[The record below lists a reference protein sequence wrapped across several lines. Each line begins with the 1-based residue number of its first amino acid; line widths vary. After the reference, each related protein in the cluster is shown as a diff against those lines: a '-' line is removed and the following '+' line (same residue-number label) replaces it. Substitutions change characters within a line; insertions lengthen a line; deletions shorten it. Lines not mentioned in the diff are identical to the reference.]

1 MSWNLKSGSGR
12 PTTLGFFTPP
22 LVFGARSVNIV
33 SFFKRETGSMAQ
45 QYQPGQ
51 RWISDSEAELG
62 LGTVL
67 AQDGRL
73 LTVLYPA
80 TGETRQYALRNAPLT
95 RVRFSPGDV
104 ITHFENWKMT
114 VREVDDVDGLL
125 VYHGLNAQNEV
136 VTLPETQL
144 SNFIQFRLATD
155 RLFAG
160 QIDQL
165 SWFSLRYN
173 TLEHTS
179 RQLQSSLWGLGGVRA
194 QPIAHQLHIAREV
207 ADRIAPRVLL
217 ADEVGL
223 GKTIE
228 AGLVIHRQLLS
239 GRANRVLILVPENLQ
254 HQWLVEMRRRFN
266 LQVALFDAERF
277 MESDAGNPFED
288 TQLALVALEWLV
300 EDEKAQDALFAA
312 GWDLMVVDEAHHLVW
327 HEDKASR
334 EYSLVEQLAEVIA
347 GVLLLTAT
355 PEQLGQDS
363 HFARLRLLDPNRF
376 HDLKA
381 FRAESE
387 NYRPVAQAVQE
398 LLDKGKLSPQAQT
411 TIHGFLGAEGD
422 ALLAAVN
429 AGDDEAKSRLIR
441 ELLDRHGTGRVLFR
455 NTRAA
460 VQGFPERK
468 LHEYPLP
475 CPVEYLELP
484 VGEHADL
491 YPEVSFQ
498 AHSEV
503 SEEERWW
510 RFDPRVDWLIDT
522 LKMLKRVKVLV
533 ICAHAETAMDLEDAL
548 RVRSGIPATVF
559 HEGMNILERDRAA
572 AYFADEEFG
581 AQVLIC
587 SEIGSEGRN
596 FQFSHHLVL
605 FDLPSHPDLLEQRIG
620 RLDRIG
626 QKHTI
631 ELHVPFLETSPQ
643 ARLFQWY
650 HEALNAFLNTCPTG
664 NALQHQFGSRLLPLL
679 ESGDDD
685 EWQKLIN
692 EARAERERLESE
704 LHTGRDRLLELN
716 SGGAG
721 EGEALVEAILDQ
733 DDQFS
738 LPIYMETLFDAF
750 GIDSEDHS
758 ENALIL
764 KPSEKML
771 DASFPL
777 GDDEGVTITYDR
789 NQALSREDMQ
799 FITWEHPM
807 VQGGMD
813 LVLSGSMGNTAVA
826 LIKNKALKP
835 GTVLLELIYVSEV
848 VAPRSLQLGRY
859 LPPAALR
866 CLLDPNGNDLSSRVS
881 FNTLNDQLESV
892 PRASANKFIQAQRDL
907 LTPRINAGEEKIT
920 PKHAERVAEA
930 QRRLAADTEEELA
943 RLTALQAVNPT
954 VRDSELVALR
964 AQREQ
969 GLAMLEK
976 AALRLEAIRV
986 LVAG

>member
-1 MSWNLKSGSGR
+1 
-12 PTTLGFFTPP
+12 
-22 LVFGARSVNIV
+22 
-33 SFFKRETGSMAQ
+33 MAQ
-45 QYQPGQ
+45 YEPGQ

-67 AQDGRL
+67 MQDGRM

-80 TGETRQYALRNAPLT
+80 TGETRQYATRNAPLT
-95 RVRFSPGDV
+95 RVRFSPGDE
-104 ITHFENWKMT
+104 ITHFEGWKLT
-114 VREVDDVDGLL
+114 VQQVDDVDGLL
-125 VYHGLNAQNEV
+125 VYHGLDGQNQS

-144 SNFIQFRLATD
+144 SNFIQFRLASD

-160 QIDQL
+160 QIDPL
-165 SWFSLRYN
+165 PWFALRYR
-173 TLEHTS
+173 TLEFTS

-266 LQVALFDAERF
+266 LDVALFDAERF
-277 MESDAGNPFED
+277 IESDASNPFED
-288 TQLALVALEWLV
+288 CQLALVALEWLC

-327 HEDKASR
+327 HPEHASR
-334 EYSLVEQLAEVIA
+334 EYALVEQLAEVIP

-363 HFARLRLLDPNRF
+363 HFARLRLLDPHRF
-376 HDLKA
+376 HDLEA
-381 FRAESE
+381 FRAESA
-387 NYRPVAQAVQE
+387 NYRPVAEAVQE
-398 LLDKGKLSPQAQT
+398 LLDQGRLSSAAHT
-411 TIHGFLGAEGD
+411 TIHDFLGAEGEG
-422 ALLAAVN
+422 LLAAVN
-429 AGDDEAKSRLIR
+429 DGDSEAAARLVR
-441 ELLDRHGTGRVLFR
+441 ELLDRHGTGRLLFR

-460 VQGFPERK
+460 VQGFPERD
-468 LHEYPLP
+468 LHPYPLP
-475 CPVEYLELP
+475 SPDLYMELP
-484 VGEHADL
+484 IGEHPDL
-491 YPEVSFQ
+491 YPEVSYQ
-498 AHSEV
+498 AQSEIDD
-503 SEEERWW
+503 EQRWW
-510 RFDPRVDWLIDT
+510 RFDPRVEWLIDA
-522 LKMLKRVKVLV
+522 LKMLKKFKVLV

-596 FQFSHHLVL
+596 FQFAHHLVL
-605 FDLPSHPDLLEQRIG
+605 FDLPAHPDLLEQRIG

-626 QKHTI
+626 QQHRI
-631 ELHVPFLETSPQ
+631 QLHVPYLENSPQ
-643 ARLFQWY
+643 ERLFQWY
-650 HEALNAFLNTCPTG
+650 HQALNAFLATCPTG
-664 NALQHQFGSRLLPLL
+664 NALQHQFGGRLLPLL
-679 ESGDDD
+679 ESGDDG
-685 EWQKLIN
+685 EWQTLVD
-692 EARAERERLESE
+692 EAKAERLRLESE
-704 LHTGRDRLLELN
+704 LHAGRDRLLELN

-721 EGEALVEAILDQ
+721 EGEALVEAILEQ
-733 DDQFS
+733 DDQFA
-738 LPIYMETLFDAF
+738 LPIYMEQLFDAF

-758 ENALIL
+758 DNALIL
-764 KPSEKML
+764 RPSEKML

-789 NQALSREDMQ
+789 NLALAREDMQ
-799 FITWEHPM
+799 FLTWEHPM

-813 LVLSGSMGNTAVA
+813 LVRSGSMGNTGVA

-835 GTVLLELIYVSEV
+835 GTVLLELLYVSEV
-848 VAPRSLQLGRY
+848 VAPRALQLGRY
-859 LPPAALR
+859 LPPIALR
-866 CLLDPNGNDLSSRVS
+866 CLLDANGNDLAHKVA
-881 FNTLNDQLESV
+881 FETLNDQLESV
-892 PRASANKFIQAQRDL
+892 PRASANKFVQAQRDSL
-907 LTPRINAGEEKIT
+907 NPLINAGEGKIAPHHIT
-920 PKHAERVAEA
+920 RVAEA
-930 QRRLAADTEEELA
+930 KRRLAADTEEELA
-943 RLTALQAVNPT
+943 RLTALQAVNPS
-954 VRDSELVALR
+954 VRDSELDALR
-964 AQREQ
+964 QQREQ
-969 GLAMLEK
+969 GLALLDK

>member
-1 MSWNLKSGSGR
+1 
-12 PTTLGFFTPP
+12 
-22 LVFGARSVNIV
+22 
-33 SFFKRETGSMAQ
+33 MAQ

-80 TGETRQYALRNAPLT
+80 TGDTRQYALRNAPLT
-95 RVRFSPGDV
+95 RVRFSPGDL
-104 ITHFENWKMT
+104 ITHFENWKLT
-114 VREVDDVDGLL
+114 VVEVEDVDGLL
-125 VYHGLNAQNEV
+125 VYHGLNAQNESCV
-136 VTLPETQL
+136 LPETQL
-144 SNFIQFRLATD
+144 SNFIQFRLASD

-160 QIDQL
+160 QIDPL
-165 SWFSLRYN
+165 PWFSLRYN

-179 RQLQSSLWGLGGVRA
+179 RQLQSALWGLGGVRA

-266 LQVALFDAERF
+266 LQVSLFDAERF
-277 MESDAGNPFED
+277 TQSDASNPFED
-288 TQLALVALEWLV
+288 AQLALVSLEWLT

-312 GWDLMVVDEAHHLVW
+312 GWDLLVVDEAHHLVW
-327 HEDKASR
+327 HEQKASPQ
-334 EYSLVEQLAEVIA
+334 YSLVEQLAEVIP

-376 HDLKA
+376 HDLAA

-387 NYRPVAQAVQE
+387 HYRPVAEAVQE
-398 LLDKGKLSPQAQT
+398 LLEQGRLSPAAHS
-411 TIHGFLGAEGD
+411 TIQGFLGAEGD

-429 AGDDEAKSRLIR
+429 DGDAEASARLIR

-468 LHEYPLP
+468 LHPCPLP
-475 CPVEYLELP
+475 SPDEYLELP
-484 VGEHADL
+484 IADQAEL
-491 YPEVSFQ
+491 YPEIAFQ
-498 AHSEV
+498 AQVETT
-503 SEEERWW
+503 EDARWW
-510 RFDPRVDWLIDT
+510 RFDPRVEWLIDT
-522 LKMLKRVKVLV
+522 LKTLKRVKVLV

-548 RVRSGIPATVF
+548 RVRSGIPTSTF
-559 HEGMNILERDRAA
+559 HEGMSILERDRAA

-596 FQFSHHLVL
+596 FQFAHHLVM
-605 FDLPSHPDLLEQRIG
+605 FDLPAHPDLLEQRIG

-626 QKHTI
+626 QKHII
-631 ELHVPFLETSPQ
+631 ELHVPYLQNSPQ
-643 ARLFQWY
+643 ERLFQWY
-650 HEALNAFLNTCPTG
+650 HQALNAFLNTCPTG
-664 NALQHQFGSRLLPLL
+664 NALQHRFGPRLLPLL
-679 ESGDDD
+679 DDGDDD
-685 EWQKLIN
+685 AWQALVE
-692 EARAERERLESE
+692 EARVERERLEAE
-704 LHTGRDRLLELN
+704 LHSGRDRLLELN

-721 EGEALVEAILDQ
+721 EGAALVAAIEEQ
-733 DDQFS
+733 DDQFA

-789 NQALSREDMQ
+789 HQALSREDMQ

-813 LVLSGSMGNTAVA
+813 LVLAGSMGNTAVA

-835 GTVLLELIYVSEV
+835 GTVLLELLYVSEV

-866 CLLDPNGNDLSSRVS
+866 CLLDANGNDLAGRVS
-881 FNTLNDQLESV
+881 FETLNDQLESV
-892 PRASANKFIQAQRDL
+892 PKASANKFIQAQRDQL
-907 LTPRINAGEEKIT
+907 SPRINAGEAKVT
-920 PKHAERVAEA
+920 PRHAERVAEA
-930 QRRLAADTEEELA
+930 KRRLAAETEEELA

-954 VRDSELVALR
+954 VRDSELEALR
-964 AQREQ
+964 QQREQ
-969 GLAMLEK
+969 GLAMLDK

>member
-1 MSWNLKSGSGR
+1 M
-12 PTTLGFFTPP
+12 
-22 LVFGARSVNIV
+22 VFGARSVNIV

-327 HEDKASR
+327 HEEKASR

-398 LLDKGKLSPQAQT
+398 LLDKGKLSTAAQK

-422 ALLAAVN
+422 TLLAAVN
-429 AGDDEAKSRLIR
+429 AGDDEAKARLIR

-468 LHEYPLP
+468 LHQYPLP

-498 AHSEV
+498 SQSDA

-510 RFDPRVDWLIDT
+510 RFDPRVEWLIDT

-626 QKHTI
+626 QKHVI

-664 NALQHQFGSRLLPLL
+664 NALQHQFGPRLLPLL

-685 EWQKLIN
+685 EWQSLID
-692 EARAERERLESE
+692 EARSERERLESE

-721 EGEALVEAILDQ
+721 EGEALVEDILEQ

-866 CLLDPNGNDLSSRVS
+866 CLLDANGNDLSSRVS

-892 PRASANKFIQAQRDL
+892 PRASANKFIQAQRDQ

-964 AQREQ
+964 TQREQ

>member
-1 MSWNLKSGSGR
+1 
-12 PTTLGFFTPP
+12 
-22 LVFGARSVNIV
+22 
-33 SFFKRETGSMAQ
+33 MAQ
-45 QYQPGQ
+45 YEPGQ

-67 AQDGRL
+67 MQDGRM

-80 TGETRQYALRNAPLT
+80 TGETRQYAMRNAPLT
-95 RVRFSPGDV
+95 RVRFSPGDE
-104 ITHFENWKMT
+104 ITHFEGWKLT
-114 VREVDDVDGLL
+114 VQEVDDVDGLL
-125 VYHGLNAQNEV
+125 VYHGLNAQHES

-144 SNFIQFRLATD
+144 SNFIQFRLASD

-160 QIDQL
+160 QIDPL
-165 SWFSLRYN
+165 PWFALRYR
-173 TLEHTS
+173 TLEFTS
-179 RQLQSSLWGLGGVRA
+179 KQLQSSLWGLGGVRA

-207 ADRIAPRVLL
+207 AARIAPRVLL

-266 LQVALFDAERF
+266 LDVALFDAERF
-277 MESDAGNPFED
+277 IESDASNPFED
-288 TQLALVALEWLV
+288 CQLALVALEWLC

-312 GWDLMVVDEAHHLVW
+312 GWDLLVVDEAHHLVW
-327 HEDKASR
+327 HPEHASE
-334 EYSLVEQLAEVIA
+334 EYRLVEQLAEVIP

-376 HDLKA
+376 HDLEA
-381 FRAESE
+381 FRAESAH
-387 NYRPVAQAVQE
+387 YQPVAEAVQE
-398 LLDKGKLSPQAQT
+398 LLDQGRLSPAAHK
-411 TIHGFLGAEGD
+411 TIHDFLGNEGE

-429 AGDDEAKSRLIR
+429 DGDSEAAARLVR
-441 ELLDRHGTGRVLFR
+441 ELLDRHGTGRLLFR

-460 VQGFPERK
+460 VQGFPDRE
-468 LHEYPLP
+468 LHPYPLASP
-475 CPVEYLELP
+475 DEYLELP

-491 YPEVSFQ
+491 YPEVSYQ
-498 AHSEV
+498 AQAEFGD
-503 SEEERWW
+503 EQRWW
-510 RFDPRVDWLIDT
+510 QFDPRVEWLIDT
-522 LKMLKRVKVLV
+522 LKMLKKFKVLV

-548 RVRSGIPATVF
+548 RVRKGIPATVF
-559 HEGMNILERDRAA
+559 HEGMSILERDRAA

-596 FQFSHHLVL
+596 FQFAHHLVL
-605 FDLPSHPDLLEQRIG
+605 FDLPAHPDLLEQRIG

-626 QKHTI
+626 QKHRI
-631 ELHVPFLETSPQ
+631 QLHVPYLENSPQ
-643 ARLFQWY
+643 ERLFQWY
-650 HEALNAFLNTCPTG
+650 HQALNAFLATCPTG

-679 ESGDDD
+679 ESGDDG
-685 EWQKLIN
+685 EWQSLVD
-692 EARAERERLESE
+692 EAKTERLRLEGE
-704 LHTGRDRLLELN
+704 LHAGRDRLLELN

-721 EGEALVEAILDQ
+721 EGEALVEAILEQ
-733 DDQFS
+733 DDQFA
-738 LPIYMETLFDAF
+738 LPIYMEQLFDAF

-758 ENALIL
+758 DNALIL
-764 KPSEKML
+764 RPSEKML

-789 NQALSREDMQ
+789 DMALAREDMQ
-799 FITWEHPM
+799 FLTWEHPM

-813 LVLSGSMGNTAVA
+813 LVRSGSMGNTGVA

-835 GTVLLELIYVSEV
+835 GTVLLELLYVSEV
-848 VAPRSLQLGRY
+848 VAPRALQLGRY
-859 LPPAALR
+859 LPPIALR
-866 CLLDPNGNDLSSRVS
+866 CLLDANGNDLAHKVA
-881 FNTLNDQLESV
+881 FETLNDQLESV
-892 PRASANKFIQAQRDL
+892 PRASANKFVQAQRDSL
-907 LTPRINAGEEKIT
+907 NPLINAGEGKV
-920 PKHAERVAEA
+920 AERHAARVDEA
-930 QRRLAADTEEELA
+930 KRRLAAETDEELA
-943 RLTALQAVNPT
+943 RLVALQAVNPS
-954 VRDSELVALR
+954 VRDSELNALR
-964 AQREQ
+964 QLREQ
-969 GLAMLEK
+969 GLAMLDK

>member
-1 MSWNLKSGSGR
+1 
-12 PTTLGFFTPP
+12 
-22 LVFGARSVNIV
+22 
-33 SFFKRETGSMAQ
+33 MAQ

-62 LGTVL
+62 LGTIL

-80 TGETRQYALRNAPLT
+80 TGDTRQYSLRNAPLT
-95 RVRFSPGDV
+95 RVRFSPGDQ
-104 ITHFENWKMT
+104 ITHFDGWKLT
-114 VREVDDVDGLL
+114 VREVDVADGLL
-125 VYHGLNAQNEV
+125 VYHGLDGQNQPR
-136 VTLPETQL
+136 TLPETQL
-144 SNFIQFRLATD
+144 SNFIQFRLASD

-160 QIDQL
+160 QIDPL
-165 SWFSLRYN
+165 GWFSLRYN
-173 TLEHTS
+173 TLQHTS
-179 RQLQSSLWGLGGVRA
+179 KQMQSALWGLGGCRA

-207 ADRIAPRVLL
+207 ADRSAPRVLL

-266 LQVALFDAERF
+266 LQVTLFDAERF
-277 MESDAGNPFED
+277 IESDASNPFED
-288 TQLALVALEWLV
+288 AQLALVALEWLV
-300 EDEKAQDALFAA
+300 DDEKAQDALFAA

-327 HEDKASR
+327 HEDQVSTQ
-334 EYSLVEQLAEVIA
+334 YSLVEQLAQVIP

-376 HDLKA
+376 HDLAA

-387 NYRPVAQAVQE
+387 HYRPVAEAVQE
-398 LLDKGKLSPQAQT
+398 LLDQGRLSPEAHA
-411 TIHGFLGAEGD
+411 TINGFLGAEGE
-422 ALLAAVN
+422 ALLAAVSD
-429 AGDDEAKSRLIR
+429 GDTEASARLIR

-460 VQGFPERK
+460 VQGFPERH
-468 LHEYPLP
+468 LHAYPVAMPEQFRDLP
-475 CPVEYLELP
+475 P
-484 VGEHADL
+484 GEQAEL
-491 YPEVSFQ
+491 YPEVAFQ
-498 AHSEV
+498 AQGETSDD
-503 SEEERWW
+503 ERWW

-522 LKMLKRVKVLV
+522 LKMLKRTKVLV

-548 RVRSGIPATVF
+548 RVRSGIPASVF
-559 HEGMNILERDRAA
+559 HEGMSILERDRAA

-596 FQFSHHLVL
+596 FQFAHHLVM
-605 FDLPSHPDLLEQRIG
+605 FDLPAHPDLLEQRIG

-631 ELHVPFLETSPQ
+631 ELHVPYLQDSPQ
-643 ARLFQWY
+643 ERLFQWY
-650 HEALNAFLNTCPTG
+650 HQGLNAFLNTCPTG
-664 NALQHQFGSRLLPLL
+664 NALQHQFGPRLLAMLAG
-679 ESGDDD
+679 GDSKS
-685 EWQKLIN
+685 W
-692 EARAERERLESE
+692 EALVAEVCAERERLEAE
-704 LHTGRDRLLELN
+704 LHSGRDRLLELN

-721 EGEALVEAILDQ
+721 EGQELVEAILEQ
-733 DDQFS
+733 DDLFA

-789 NQALSREDMQ
+789 AQALSREDMQ
-799 FITWEHPM
+799 FLTWEHPM

-835 GTVLLELIYVSEV
+835 GTVLLELLFVSEV

-866 CLLDPNGNDLSSRVS
+866 CLLDTNGNDLASRVA
-881 FNTLNDQLESV
+881 FETLNDQLESV
-892 PRASANKFIQAQRDL
+892 PRASANKFIQAQRDVL
-907 LTPRINAGEEKIT
+907 AQRISGGEAKIMPT
-920 PKHAERVAEA
+920 HVERVADA
-930 QRRLAADTEEELA
+930 QRRLAAEADEELA
-943 RLTALQAVNPT
+943 RLTALQAVNPS
-954 VRDSELVALR
+954 VRDSEIDALR
-964 AQREQ
+964 KQRED
-969 GLAMLEK
+969 GMAMLEK

>member
-1 MSWNLKSGSGR
+1 
-12 PTTLGFFTPP
+12 
-22 LVFGARSVNIV
+22 
-33 SFFKRETGSMAQ
+33 MAQ

-62 LGTVL
+62 LGTIL

-80 TGETRQYALRNAPLT
+80 TGDTSQYSLRNAPLT
-95 RVRFSPGDV
+95 RVRFSPGDQ
-104 ITHFENWKMT
+104 ITHFEGWKLT
-114 VREVDDVDGLL
+114 VREVDMVDGLL
-125 VYHGLNAQNEV
+125 IYHGIDPQNV
-136 VTLPETQL
+136 PRTMPETQL
-144 SNFIQFRLATD
+144 SNFIQFRLASD

-160 QIDQL
+160 QIDPL

-173 TLEHTS
+173 TLQHTS
-179 RQLQSSLWGLGGVRA
+179 KQMLSSLWGLGGVRA

-239 GRANRVLILVPENLQ
+239 GRASRVLILVPENLQ

-277 MESDAGNPFED
+277 IESDASNPFED
-288 TQLALVALEWLV
+288 AQLALVALEWLV

-327 HEDKASR
+327 HEEQASA
-334 EYSLVEQLAEVIA
+334 EYSLVEQLAQVIP

-376 HDLKA
+376 HDLAA

-387 NYRPVAQAVQE
+387 NYRPVAEAVQE
-398 LLDKGKLSPQAQT
+398 LLDEGRLSPKAHA
-411 TIHGFLGAEGD
+411 TIHGFLGAEGE

-429 AGDDEAKSRLIR
+429 DGDTQASARLIR

-460 VQGFPERK
+460 IQGFPERE
-468 LHEYPLP
+468 LHPYPLANP
-475 CPVEYLELP
+475 EQYAALP
-484 VGEHADL
+484 AGERAEL
-491 YPEVSFQ
+491 YPEVAFQ
-498 AHSEV
+498 AQGETSD
-503 SEEERWW
+503 EERWW

-522 LKMLKRVKVLV
+522 LKMLKRTKVLV

-548 RVRSGIPATVF
+548 RVRSGIPASVF
-559 HEGMNILERDRAA
+559 HEGMSILERDRAA

-596 FQFSHHLVL
+596 FQFAHHLVM
-605 FDLPSHPDLLEQRIG
+605 FDLPAHPDLLEQRIG

-631 ELHVPFLETSPQ
+631 QLHIPYLQNSPQ
-643 ARLFQWY
+643 ERLFQWY
-650 HEALNAFLNTCPTG
+650 QQGLNAFLNTCPTG
-664 NALQHQFGSRLLPLL
+664 NALQHKFGPRLLPLL
-679 ESGDDD
+679 AEGEEKAWDTLVAD
-685 EWQKLIN
+685 
-692 EARAERERLESE
+692 ARQERERLEAE

-721 EGEALVEAILDQ
+721 EGEALVEAILEQ
-733 DDQFS
+733 DDQFA

-758 ENALIL
+758 ENALVL
-764 KPSEKML
+764 RPSEKML

-799 FITWEHPM
+799 FLTWEHPM

-835 GTVLLELIYVSEV
+835 GTVLLELLYVSEV

-866 CLLDPNGNDLSSRVS
+866 CLLDANGNDLSARVS
-881 FNTLNDQLESV
+881 FETLNDQLESV
-892 PRASANKFIQAQRDL
+892 PKASANKFVQAQRDVL
-907 LTPRINAGEEKIT
+907 GQRIAAGEAKIL
-920 PKHAERVAEA
+920 PSHEARVAEA
-930 QRRLAADTEEELA
+930 QQRLAAESDEELA
-943 RLTALQAVNPT
+943 RLTALQAVNPS
-954 VRDSELVALR
+954 VRDSEVDAVR
-964 AQREQ
+964 KQREDGMAALQ
-969 GLAMLEK
+969 K

>member
-1 MSWNLKSGSGR
+1 MGSEMCIR
-12 PTTLGFFTPP
+12 D
-22 LVFGARSVNIV
+22 RS
-33 SFFKRETGSMAQ
+33 
-45 QYQPGQ
+45 P
-51 RWISDSEAELG
+51 
-62 LGTVL
+62 
-67 AQDGRL
+67 
-73 LTVLYPA
+73 
-80 TGETRQYALRNAPLT
+80 
-95 RVRFSPGDV
+95 
-104 ITHFENWKMT
+104 
-114 VREVDDVDGLL
+114 
-125 VYHGLNAQNEV
+125 
-136 VTLPETQL
+136 
-144 SNFIQFRLATD
+144 
-155 RLFAG
+155 
-160 QIDQL
+160 
-165 SWFSLRYN
+165 
-173 TLEHTS
+173 
-179 RQLQSSLWGLGGVRA
+179 
-194 QPIAHQLHIAREV
+194 
-207 ADRIAPRVLL
+207 
-217 ADEVGL
+217 
-223 GKTIE
+223 
-228 AGLVIHRQLLS
+228 
-239 GRANRVLILVPENLQ
+239 
-254 HQWLVEMRRRFN
+254 
-266 LQVALFDAERF
+266 
-277 MESDAGNPFED
+277 
-288 TQLALVALEWLV
+288 
-300 EDEKAQDALFAA
+300 
-312 GWDLMVVDEAHHLVW
+312 EAH
-327 HEDKASR
+327 K
-334 EYSLVEQLAEVIA
+334 
-347 GVLLLTAT
+347 
-355 PEQLGQDS
+355 
-363 HFARLRLLDPNRF
+363 
-376 HDLKA
+376 
-381 FRAESE
+381 
-387 NYRPVAQAVQE
+387 
-398 LLDKGKLSPQAQT
+398 
-411 TIHGFLGAEGD
+411 TIHGFLGNEGE
-422 ALLAAVN
+422 ALLSAVN
-429 AGDDEAKSRLIR
+429 DGDTEASARLVR

-468 LHEYPLP
+468 LHPYPLP
-475 CPVEYLELP
+475 CPDEYLELP
-484 VGEHADL
+484 LGDHAEL

-498 AHSEV
+498 AQPDAN
-503 SEEERWW
+503 EEERWW
-510 RFDPRVDWLIDT
+510 KFDPRVEWLIDQ
-522 LKMLKRVKVLV
+522 LKMLKRTKVLV

-626 QKHTI
+626 QKHII
-631 ELHVPFLETSPQ
+631 ELHVPYLETSPQ
-643 ARLFQWY
+643 ERLFQWY

-664 NALQHQFGSRLLPLL
+664 NALQHQFGPRLLPLL
-679 ESGDDD
+679 ENADDG
-685 EWQKLIN
+685 EWQALID
-692 EARAERERLESE
+692 EARTERERLEAE

-721 EGEALVEAILDQ
+721 EGDALVEDILEQ
-733 DDQFS
+733 DDQFT

-835 GTVLLELIYVSEV
+835 GTVLLELLYVSEV

-866 CLLDPNGNDLSSRVS
+866 CLLDANGNDLSARVS
-881 FNTLNDQLESV
+881 FETLNDQLESV
-892 PRASANKFIQAQRDL
+892 PRASANKFIQAQRDQ
-907 LTPRINAGEEKIT
+907 LTPRINAGEEKIF
-920 PKHAERVAEA
+920 PRHAERVAEA
-930 QRRLAADTEEELA
+930 QRRLAADTDEELA

-964 AQREQ
+964 KQREQ
-969 GLAMLEK
+969 GLAMLDK

>member
-1 MSWNLKSGSGR
+1 
-12 PTTLGFFTPP
+12 
-22 LVFGARSVNIV
+22 
-33 SFFKRETGSMAQ
+33 MAQ

-80 TGETRQYALRNAPLT
+80 TGDTRQYSLRNAPLT
-95 RVRFSPGDV
+95 RVRFSPGDQ
-104 ITHFENWKMT
+104 ITHFEGWKLT

-125 VYHGLNAQNEV
+125 VYHGLDGQNQAC
-136 VTLPETQL
+136 TLPETQL
-144 SNFIQFRLATD
+144 SNFIQFRLASD

-160 QIDQL
+160 QIDPL

-179 RQLQSSLWGLGGVRA
+179 RQLQSSLWGLGGTRA

-239 GRANRVLILVPENLQ
+239 GRASRVLILVPENLQ

-277 MESDAGNPFED
+277 IESDASNPFED
-288 TQLALVALEWLV
+288 AQLALVALEWLT

-312 GWDLMVVDEAHHLVW
+312 GWDLLVVDEAHHLVW
-327 HEDKASR
+327 HEEQVSP
-334 EYSLVEQLAEVIA
+334 EYGLVEQLAQVIP

-376 HDLKA
+376 HDLAA

-387 NYRPVAQAVQE
+387 HYRPVAEAVQE
-398 LLDKGKLSPQAQT
+398 LLDEGRLSAKAHA
-411 TIHGFLGAEGD
+411 TIEGFLGAEGE

-429 AGDDEAKSRLIR
+429 DGDTQASARLIR

-460 VQGFPERK
+460 VQGFPERN
-468 LHEYPLP
+468 LHPYPLP
-475 CPVEYLELP
+475 SPDQYMELP
-484 VGEHADL
+484 VGEHAEL
-491 YPEVSFQ
+491 YPEVAFQ
-498 AHSEV
+498 SQGDTD
-503 SEEERWW
+503 EEERWW

-559 HEGMNILERDRAA
+559 HEGMSILERDRAA

-596 FQFSHHLVL
+596 FQFAHHLVL
-605 FDLPSHPDLLEQRIG
+605 FDLPAHPDLLEQRIG

-631 ELHVPFLETSPQ
+631 ELHVPYLQNSPQ
-643 ARLFQWY
+643 ERLFQWY
-650 HEALNAFLNTCPTG
+650 NQALNAFLNTCPTG
-664 NALQHQFGSRLLPLL
+664 NALQHQFGPRLLPLL
-679 ESGDDD
+679 ESGDDG
-685 EWQKLIN
+685 EWQALVD
-692 EARAERERLESE
+692 EARAEREQLEAE
-704 LHTGRDRLLELN
+704 LHSGRDRLLELN

-721 EGEALVEAILDQ
+721 EGQALVEAILEQ
-733 DDQFS
+733 DDQFT

-835 GTVLLELIYVSEV
+835 GTVLLELLYVSEV
-848 VAPRSLQLGRY
+848 VAPRALQLGRY

-866 CLLDPNGNDLSSRVS
+866 CLLDTNGNDLASRVS
-881 FNTLNDQLESV
+881 FETLNDQLESV
-892 PRASANKFIQAQRDL
+892 PKASANKFIQAQRDV
-907 LTPRINAGEEKIT
+907 LTPRINSGEAKIM
-920 PKHAERVAEA
+920 PRHAERVAEA
-930 QRRLAADTEEELA
+930 QRRLAAETDEELA
-943 RLTALQAVNPT
+943 RLTALQAVNPS
-954 VRDSELVALR
+954 VRDSEIEAVR
-964 AQREQ
+964 KQREQ

>member
-1 MSWNLKSGSGR
+1 
-12 PTTLGFFTPP
+12 
-22 LVFGARSVNIV
+22 
-33 SFFKRETGSMAQ
+33 MAQ

-62 LGTVL
+62 LGTIL

-80 TGETRQYALRNAPLT
+80 TGDTRQYALRSAPLT
-95 RVRFSPGDV
+95 RVRFSPGDQ
-104 ITHFENWKMT
+104 ITHFEGWKLT
-114 VREVDDVDGLL
+114 VREVETVEGLL
-125 VYHGLNAQNEV
+125 VYHGLDPQNQPRV
-136 VTLPETQL
+136 LPETQL
-144 SNFIQFRLATD
+144 SNFIQFRLASD

-160 QIDQL
+160 QIDPL

-173 TLEHTS
+173 TLQHTS
-179 RQLQSSLWGLGGVRA
+179 KQLLSPLWGLGGVRA

-207 ADRIAPRVLL
+207 ADRSAPRVLL

-239 GRANRVLILVPENLQ
+239 GRAKRVLILVPENLQ

-266 LQVALFDAERF
+266 LQVALFDADRF
-277 MESDAGNPFED
+277 IESDASNPFED
-288 TQLALVALEWLV
+288 AQLALVALEWLV
-300 EDEKAQDALFAA
+300 DDEKAQDALFAA

-327 HEDKASR
+327 HETQASR
-334 EYSLVEQLAEVIA
+334 EYALVEQLAEVIP

-376 HDLKA
+376 HDLAA
-381 FRAESE
+381 FRAESA
-387 NYRPVAQAVQE
+387 NYKPVAEAVQE
-398 LLDKGKLSPQAQT
+398 LLDEGRLSPASHA
-411 TIHGFLGAEGD
+411 TIHDFLGAEGD
-422 ALLAAVN
+422 ALLTAVSD
-429 AGDDEAKSRLIR
+429 GDAQASARLIR

-460 VQGFPERK
+460 IQGFPERQ
-468 LHEYPLP
+468 LHPYPLP
-475 CPVEYLELP
+475 NPDEYQALP
-484 VGEHADL
+484 AGERAEL
-491 YPEVSFQ
+491 YPEVAFQ
-498 AHSEV
+498 AQSDGSDEG
-503 SEEERWW
+503 RWW
-510 RFDPRVDWLIDT
+510 RFDPRVEWLIDT
-522 LKMLKRVKVLV
+522 LKMLKRTKVLV

-596 FQFSHHLVL
+596 FQFAHHLVM
-605 FDLPSHPDLLEQRIG
+605 FDLPAHPDLLEQRIG

-626 QKHTI
+626 QAHTI
-631 ELHVPFLETSPQ
+631 ELHIPYLQDSPQ
-643 ARLFQWY
+643 ERLFQWY

-664 NALQHQFGSRLLPLL
+664 NALQHTFGSRLLAQLDG
-679 ESGDDD
+679 GDDTAWRTLV
-685 EWQKLIN
+685 E
-692 EARAERERLESE
+692 EARAARERLEAD
-704 LHTGRDRLLELN
+704 LHSGRDRLLELN

-721 EGEALVEAILDQ
+721 EGEALVEAILEQ
-733 DDQFS
+733 DDQFA

-789 NQALSREDMQ
+789 GQALSREDMQ
-799 FITWEHPM
+799 FLTWEHPM

-835 GTVLLELIYVSEV
+835 GTVLLELLYVSEA
-848 VAPRSLQLGRY
+848 VAPRHLQLGRF

-866 CLLDPNGNDLSSRVS
+866 CLLDGNGNDLGPRVA
-881 FNTLNDQLESV
+881 FETLNDQLESV
-892 PRASANKFIQAQRDL
+892 PRASANKFIQAQRDV
-907 LTPRINAGEEKIT
+907 LTTRIAGGEEKILPLHT
-920 PKHAERVAEA
+920 SRVAEA
-930 QRRLAADTEEELA
+930 KQRLAAETDEELA
-943 RLTALQAVNPT
+943 RLTALKAVNPS
-954 VRDSELVALR
+954 VRDSEIEALR
-964 AQREQ
+964 QQREV
-969 GLAMLEK
+969 GLAMLDK

>member
-1 MSWNLKSGSGR
+1 
-12 PTTLGFFTPP
+12 
-22 LVFGARSVNIV
+22 
-33 SFFKRETGSMAQ
+33 MAQ

-62 LGTVL
+62 LGTIL

-80 TGETRQYALRNAPLT
+80 TGDTRQYSLRNAPLT
-95 RVRFSPGDV
+95 RVRFSPGDQ
-104 ITHFENWKMT
+104 ITHFEGWKLT
-114 VREVDDVDGLL
+114 VREVEDIDGLM
-125 VYHGLNAQNEV
+125 VYHGLDGQNQPR
-136 VTLPETQL
+136 TLPETQL
-144 SNFIQFRLATD
+144 SNFIQFRLASD

-160 QIDQL
+160 QIDPL

-173 TLEHTS
+173 TLQHTS
-179 RQLQSSLWGLGGVRA
+179 KQMQSALWGLGGCRA

-207 ADRIAPRVLL
+207 ADRSAPRVLL

-239 GRANRVLILVPENLQ
+239 GRASRVLILVPENLQ

-277 MESDAGNPFED
+277 IESDASNPFED
-288 TQLALVALEWLV
+288 AQLALVALEWLV
-300 EDEKAQDALFAA
+300 DDEKAQDALFAA

-327 HEDKASR
+327 HEDQVSA
-334 EYSLVEQLAEVIA
+334 EYGLVEQLAQVIP

-376 HDLKA
+376 HDLAA

-387 NYRPVAQAVQE
+387 HYRPVAEAVQE
-398 LLDKGKLSPQAQT
+398 LLDEGRLSPKAHA
-411 TIHGFLGAEGD
+411 TIQGFLGAEGE
-422 ALLAAVN
+422 ALLAAVSD
-429 AGDDEAKSRLIR
+429 GDTQASARLIR

-460 VQGFPERK
+460 VQGFPERQ
-468 LHEYPLP
+468 LHPYPVAMP
-475 CPVEYLELP
+475 EQYRELP
-484 VGEHADL
+484 PGEKAEL
-491 YPEVSFQ
+491 YPEVAFQ
-498 AHSEV
+498 AQGDV
-503 SEEERWW
+503 ADDERWW

-522 LKMLKRVKVLV
+522 LKMLKRTKVLV

-548 RVRSGIPATVF
+548 RVRSGIPASVF
-559 HEGMNILERDRAA
+559 HEGMSILERDRAA

-596 FQFSHHLVL
+596 FQFSHHLVM
-605 FDLPSHPDLLEQRIG
+605 FDLPAHPDLLEQRIG

-631 ELHVPFLETSPQ
+631 QLHVPYLQESPQ
-643 ARLFQWY
+643 ERLFQWY
-650 HEALNAFLNTCPTG
+650 HEGLNAFLNTCPTG
-664 NALQHQFGSRLLPLL
+664 NALQHQFGPRLLPLL
-679 ESGDDD
+679 EGGDSKAWDALVAD
-685 EWQKLIN
+685 
-692 EARAERERLESE
+692 ARGERERLEAE

-721 EGEALVEAILDQ
+721 EGEALVEAILEQ
-733 DDQFS
+733 DDQFA

-789 NQALSREDMQ
+789 AQALSREDMQ
-799 FITWEHPM
+799 FLTWEHPM

-835 GTVLLELIYVSEV
+835 GTVLLELLFVSEV

-866 CLLDPNGNDLSSRVS
+866 CLLDANGNDLASRVA
-881 FNTLNDQLESV
+881 FETLNDQLESV
-892 PRASANKFIQAQRDL
+892 PRASANKFVQAQRDVL
-907 LTPRINAGEEKIT
+907 AKRISGGEEKILPT
-920 PKHAERVAEA
+920 HVERVAEA
-930 QRRLAADTEEELA
+930 QRRLAAEADEELA
-943 RLTALQAVNPT
+943 RLVALQAVNPS
-954 VRDSELVALR
+954 VRDSEIDALR
-964 AQREQ
+964 KQRED

>member
-1 MSWNLKSGSGR
+1 
-12 PTTLGFFTPP
+12 
-22 LVFGARSVNIV
+22 
-33 SFFKRETGSMAQ
+33 MAQ

-62 LGTVL
+62 LGTIL

-80 TGETRQYALRNAPLT
+80 TGDTRQYSLRNAPLT
-95 RVRFSPGDV
+95 RVRFSPGDQ
-104 ITHFENWKMT
+104 ITHFEGWKLT
-114 VREVDDVDGLL
+114 VREVDDIDGLM
-125 VYHGLNAQNEV
+125 VYHGLDGQNQPR
-136 VTLPETQL
+136 TLPETQL
-144 SNFIQFRLATD
+144 SNFIQFRLASD

-160 QIDQL
+160 QIDPL

-173 TLEHTS
+173 TLQHTS
-179 RQLQSSLWGLGGVRA
+179 KQMQSALWGLGGCRA

-207 ADRIAPRVLL
+207 ADRSAPRVLL

-239 GRANRVLILVPENLQ
+239 GRASRVLILVPENLQ

-277 MESDAGNPFED
+277 IESDASNPFED
-288 TQLALVALEWLV
+288 AQLALVALEWLV
-300 EDEKAQDALFAA
+300 DDEKAQDALFAA

-327 HEDKASR
+327 HEDQVSA
-334 EYSLVEQLAEVIA
+334 EYGLVEQLAQVIP

-376 HDLKA
+376 HDLAA

-387 NYRPVAQAVQE
+387 NYRPVAEAVQE
-398 LLDKGKLSPQAQT
+398 LLDEGRLSPEAHA
-411 TIHGFLGAEGD
+411 TIQGFLGAEGE
-422 ALLAAVN
+422 ALLAAVSD
-429 AGDDEAKSRLIR
+429 GDSQASARLIR

-460 VQGFPERK
+460 IQGFPERQ
-468 LHEYPLP
+468 LHPYPLATP
-475 CPVEYLELP
+475 EQYRDLP
-484 VGEHADL
+484 AGEHAEL
-491 YPEVSFQ
+491 YPEVAFQ
-498 AHSEV
+498 AQGDV
-503 SEEERWW
+503 ADDERWW

-522 LKMLKRVKVLV
+522 LKMLKRTKVLV

-548 RVRSGIPATVF
+548 RVRSGIPASVF

-596 FQFSHHLVL
+596 FQFAHHLVM
-605 FDLPSHPDLLEQRIG
+605 FDLPAHPDLLEQRIG

-631 ELHVPFLETSPQ
+631 QLHIPYLQGSPQ
-643 ARLFQWY
+643 ERLFQWY
-650 HEALNAFLNTCPTG
+650 HEGLNAFLNTCPTG
-664 NALQHQFGSRLLPLL
+664 NALQHQFGPRLLPLL
-679 ESGDDD
+679 EGGESKAWDTLVAD
-685 EWQKLIN
+685 
-692 EARAERERLESE
+692 ARSERERLEAE

-721 EGEALVEAILDQ
+721 EGQALVEAILEQ
-733 DDQFS
+733 DDQFA

-789 NQALSREDMQ
+789 AQALSREDMQ
-799 FITWEHPM
+799 FLTWEHPM

-835 GTVLLELIYVSEV
+835 GTVLLELLFVSEV

-866 CLLDPNGNDLSSRVS
+866 CLLDANGNDLAARVA
-881 FNTLNDQLESV
+881 FETLNEQLESV
-892 PRASANKFIQAQRDL
+892 PRASANKFVQAQRDVL
-907 LTPRINAGEEKIT
+907 AKRISGGEEKIMPT
-920 PKHAERVAEA
+920 HVERVAEA
-930 QRRLAADTEEELA
+930 QRRLAAEADEELA
-943 RLTALQAVNPT
+943 RMVALQAVNPS
-954 VRDSELVALR
+954 VRDSEIDALR
-964 AQREQ
+964 KQREE
-969 GLAMLEK
+969 GLAMLDK

>member
-1 MSWNLKSGSGR
+1 
-12 PTTLGFFTPP
+12 
-22 LVFGARSVNIV
+22 
-33 SFFKRETGSMAQ
+33 MAQ

-62 LGTVL
+62 LGTIL

-80 TGETRQYALRNAPLT
+80 TGDTRQYSLRNAPLT
-95 RVRFSPGDV
+95 RVRFSPGDQ
-104 ITHFENWKMT
+104 ITHFEGWKLT
-114 VREVDDVDGLL
+114 VREVEDADGLL
-125 VYHGLNAQNEV
+125 VYHGLDGQNQARV
-136 VTLPETQL
+136 LPETQL
-144 SNFIQFRLATD
+144 SNFIQFRLASD

-160 QIDQL
+160 QIDPL

-173 TLEHTS
+173 TLQHTS
-179 RQLQSSLWGLGGVRA
+179 KQMLSTLWGLGGCRA

-228 AGLVIHRQLLS
+228 AGLVIHRQLLC
-239 GRANRVLILVPENLQ
+239 GRASRVLILVPENLQ

-277 MESDAGNPFED
+277 IESDASNPFED
-288 TQLALVALEWLV
+288 AQLALVALEWLV

-327 HEDKASR
+327 HEEQASP
-334 EYSLVEQLAEVIA
+334 EYALVEQLAQVIP

-376 HDLKA
+376 HDLAA

-387 NYRPVAQAVQE
+387 HYRPVAEAVQE
-398 LLDKGKLSPQAQT
+398 LLDEGRLSPKAHA
-411 TIHGFLGAEGD
+411 TIEGFLGAEGE
-422 ALLAAVN
+422 ALLAAVTD
-429 AGDDEAKSRLIR
+429 GDSQASARLIR

-460 VQGFPERK
+460 IQGFPERQ
-468 LHEYPLP
+468 LHPYPLANP
-475 CPVEYLELP
+475 EQYHALP
-484 VGEHADL
+484 SGERAEL
-491 YPEVSFQ
+491 YPEVAFQ
-498 AHSEV
+498 AQGETSDD
-503 SEEERWW
+503 ERWW

-522 LKMLKRVKVLV
+522 LKMLKRTKVLV

-559 HEGMNILERDRAA
+559 HEGMSILERDRAA

-596 FQFSHHLVL
+596 FQFAHHLVM
-605 FDLPSHPDLLEQRIG
+605 FDLPAHPDLLEQRIG

-631 ELHVPFLETSPQ
+631 QLHIPYLQDSPQ
-643 ARLFQWY
+643 ERLFQWY
-650 HEALNAFLNTCPTG
+650 HQGLNAFLATCPTG
-664 NALQHQFGSRLLPLL
+664 NALQHQFGPRLLSLL
-679 ESGDDD
+679 EGGDSKAWEALVD
-685 EWQKLIN
+685 
-692 EARAERERLESE
+692 EARAERERLEAE
-704 LHTGRDRLLELN
+704 LHSGRDRLLELN

-721 EGEALVEAILDQ
+721 EGQALVEAILEQ
-733 DDQFS
+733 DDQFA

-799 FITWEHPM
+799 FLTWEHPM

-835 GTVLLELIYVSEV
+835 GTVLLELLYVSEV

-859 LPPAALR
+859 LPSAALR
-866 CLLDPNGNDLSSRVS
+866 CLLDANGNDLSPRVA
-881 FNTLNDQLESV
+881 FETLNDQLESV
-892 PRASANKFIQAQRDL
+892 PKASANKFVQAQRDVL
-907 LTPRINAGEEKIT
+907 AKRIAGGEAKVM
-920 PKHAERVAEA
+920 PSHVERVAEA
-930 QRRLAADTEEELA
+930 QRRLAAEADEELA
-943 RLTALQAVNPT
+943 RLTALKAVNPS
-954 VRDSELVALR
+954 VRDSEIDALR
-964 AQREQ
+964 KQREE

>member
-1 MSWNLKSGSGR
+1 
-12 PTTLGFFTPP
+12 
-22 LVFGARSVNIV
+22 
-33 SFFKRETGSMAQ
+33 MAQ

-80 TGETRQYALRNAPLT
+80 TGDTRQYSLRNAPLT
-95 RVRFSPGDV
+95 RVRFSPGDQ
-104 ITHFENWKMT
+104 ITHFEGWKLT

-125 VYHGLNAQNEV
+125 VYHGLDGQNQAC
-136 VTLPETQL
+136 TLPETQL
-144 SNFIQFRLATD
+144 SNFIQFRLASD

-160 QIDQL
+160 QIDPL
-165 SWFSLRYN
+165 PWFSLRYN

-179 RQLQSSLWGLGGVRA
+179 RQLQSSLWGLGGTRA

-239 GRANRVLILVPENLQ
+239 GRASRVLILVPENLQ

-277 MESDAGNPFED
+277 IESDASNPFED
-288 TQLALVALEWLV
+288 AQLALVALEWLT

-312 GWDLMVVDEAHHLVW
+312 GWDLLVVDEAHHLVW
-327 HEDKASR
+327 HEEQVSP
-334 EYSLVEQLAEVIA
+334 EYGLVEQLAQVIP

-376 HDLKA
+376 HDLAA

-387 NYRPVAQAVQE
+387 HYRPVAEAVQE
-398 LLDKGKLSPQAQT
+398 LLDEGRLSAKAHA
-411 TIHGFLGAEGD
+411 TIEGFLGAEGE

-429 AGDDEAKSRLIR
+429 DGDTQASARLIR

-460 VQGFPERK
+460 VQGFPERN
-468 LHEYPLP
+468 LHPYPLP
-475 CPVEYLELP
+475 SPDQYMELP
-484 VGEHADL
+484 VGEHAEL
-491 YPEVSFQ
+491 YPEVAFQ
-498 AHSEV
+498 SQGDTD
-503 SEEERWW
+503 EEERWW

-559 HEGMNILERDRAA
+559 HEGMSILERDRAA

-596 FQFSHHLVL
+596 FQFAHHLVL
-605 FDLPSHPDLLEQRIG
+605 FDLPAHPDLLEQRIG

-631 ELHVPFLETSPQ
+631 ELHVPYLQNSPQ
-643 ARLFQWY
+643 ERLFQWY
-650 HEALNAFLNTCPTG
+650 DQALNAFLATCPTG
-664 NALQHQFGSRLLPLL
+664 NALQHQFGPRLLPLL
-679 ESGDDD
+679 ESGDDG
-685 EWQKLIN
+685 EWQVLVD
-692 EARAERERLESE
+692 EARAERQRLEAE
-704 LHTGRDRLLELN
+704 LHSGRDRLLELN

-721 EGEALVEAILDQ
+721 EGQALVEAILEQ
-733 DDQFS
+733 DDQFA

-835 GTVLLELIYVSEV
+835 GTVLLELLYVSEV
-848 VAPRSLQLGRY
+848 VAPRALQLGRY

-866 CLLDPNGNDLSSRVS
+866 CLLDTNGNDLASRVS
-881 FNTLNDQLESV
+881 FETLNDQLESV
-892 PRASANKFIQAQRDL
+892 PKASANKFIQAQRDV
-907 LTPRINAGEEKIT
+907 LTPRINSGEAKIM
-920 PKHAERVAEA
+920 PRHAERVAEA
-930 QRRLAADTEEELA
+930 QRRLAAETDEELA
-943 RLTALQAVNPT
+943 RLTALQAVNPS
-954 VRDSELVALR
+954 VRDSEIEAVR
-964 AQREQ
+964 KQREQ
-969 GLAMLEK
+969 GLAMLDK

>member
-1 MSWNLKSGSGR
+1 
-12 PTTLGFFTPP
+12 
-22 LVFGARSVNIV
+22 
-33 SFFKRETGSMAQ
+33 MAQ

-62 LGTVL
+62 LGTIL

-80 TGETRQYALRNAPLT
+80 TGDTRQYSLRNAPLT
-95 RVRFSPGDV
+95 RVRFSPGDQ
-104 ITHFENWKMT
+104 ITHFEGWKLT
-114 VREVDDVDGLL
+114 VREVEDADGLL
-125 VYHGLNAQNEV
+125 VYHGLDGQNQARV
-136 VTLPETQL
+136 LPETQL
-144 SNFIQFRLATD
+144 SNFIQFRLASD
-155 RLFAG
+155 RLLAG
-160 QIDQL
+160 QIDPL

-173 TLEHTS
+173 TLQHTS
-179 RQLQSSLWGLGGVRA
+179 KQMLSTLWGLGGCRA

-228 AGLVIHRQLLS
+228 AGLVIHRQLLC
-239 GRANRVLILVPENLQ
+239 GRASRVLILVPENLQ

-277 MESDAGNPFED
+277 IESDASNPFED
-288 TQLALVALEWLV
+288 AQLALVALEWLV

-327 HEDKASR
+327 HEEQASP
-334 EYSLVEQLAEVIA
+334 EYALVEQLAQVIP

-376 HDLKA
+376 HDLAA

-387 NYRPVAQAVQE
+387 HYRPVAEAVQE
-398 LLDKGKLSPQAQT
+398 LLDEGRLSPKAHA
-411 TIHGFLGAEGD
+411 TIEGFLGAEGE
-422 ALLAAVN
+422 ALLAAVTD
-429 AGDDEAKSRLIR
+429 GDSQASARLIR

-460 VQGFPERK
+460 IQGFPERQ
-468 LHEYPLP
+468 LHPYPLANP
-475 CPVEYLELP
+475 AQYHDLP
-484 VGEHADL
+484 SGERAEL
-491 YPEVSFQ
+491 YPEVAFQ
-498 AHSEV
+498 AQGETSDD
-503 SEEERWW
+503 ERWW

-522 LKMLKRVKVLV
+522 LKMLKRTKVLV

-559 HEGMNILERDRAA
+559 HEGMSILERDRAA

-596 FQFSHHLVL
+596 FQFAHHLVM
-605 FDLPSHPDLLEQRIG
+605 FDLPAHPDLLEQRIG

-631 ELHVPFLETSPQ
+631 ELHIPYLQDSPQ
-643 ARLFQWY
+643 ERLFQWY
-650 HEALNAFLNTCPTG
+650 HQGLNAFLATCPTG
-664 NALQHQFGSRLLPLL
+664 NALQHQFGPRLLQLL
-679 ESGDDD
+679 EGGDSKAWEALVD
-685 EWQKLIN
+685 
-692 EARAERERLESE
+692 EARAERERLEAE
-704 LHTGRDRLLELN
+704 LHSGRDRLLELN

-721 EGEALVEAILDQ
+721 EGQALVEAILEQ
-733 DDQFS
+733 DDQFA

-799 FITWEHPM
+799 FLTWEHPM

-835 GTVLLELIYVSEV
+835 GTVLLELLYVSEV

-859 LPPAALR
+859 LPSAALR
-866 CLLDPNGNDLSSRVS
+866 CLLDANGNDLSPRVA
-881 FNTLNDQLESV
+881 FETLNDQLESV
-892 PRASANKFIQAQRDL
+892 PKASANKFVQAQRDVL
-907 LTPRINAGEEKIT
+907 AKRIASGEAKVM
-920 PKHAERVAEA
+920 PSHVERVAEA
-930 QRRLAADTEEELA
+930 QRRLAAEADEELA
-943 RLTALQAVNPT
+943 RLTALKAVNPS
-954 VRDSELVALR
+954 VRDSEIDALR
-964 AQREQ
+964 KQREE

>member
-1 MSWNLKSGSGR
+1 
-12 PTTLGFFTPP
+12 
-22 LVFGARSVNIV
+22 
-33 SFFKRETGSMAQ
+33 MAQ

-62 LGTVL
+62 LGTIL

-80 TGETRQYALRNAPLT
+80 TGDTRQYSLRNAPLT
-95 RVRFSPGDV
+95 RVRFSPGDQ
-104 ITHFENWKMT
+104 ITHFEGWKLT
-114 VREVDDVDGLL
+114 VREVEDIDGLM
-125 VYHGLNAQNEV
+125 VYHGLDGQNQPR
-136 VTLPETQL
+136 TLPETQL
-144 SNFIQFRLATD
+144 SNFIQFRLASD

-160 QIDQL
+160 QIDPL

-173 TLEHTS
+173 TLQHTS
-179 RQLQSSLWGLGGVRA
+179 KQVQSALWGLGGCRA

-207 ADRIAPRVLL
+207 ADRSAPRVLL

-228 AGLVIHRQLLS
+228 AGLVIHRQLLT
-239 GRANRVLILVPENLQ
+239 GRASRVLILVPENLQ

-277 MESDAGNPFED
+277 IESDASNPFED
-288 TQLALVALEWLV
+288 AQLALVALEWLV
-300 EDEKAQDALFAA
+300 DDEKAQDALFAA

-327 HEDKASR
+327 HEDQISV
-334 EYSLVEQLAEVIA
+334 EYGLVEQLAQVIP

-376 HDLKA
+376 HDLAA

-387 NYRPVAQAVQE
+387 HYRPVAEAVQE
-398 LLDKGKLSPQAQT
+398 LLDEGRLSPKAHA
-411 TIHGFLGAEGD
+411 TIQGFLGAEGE
-422 ALLAAVN
+422 ALLAAVSD
-429 AGDDEAKSRLIR
+429 GDSEASARLIR

-460 VQGFPERK
+460 IQGFPERE
-468 LHEYPLP
+468 LHAYPLATP
-475 CPVEYLELP
+475 EQYRDLP
-484 VGEHADL
+484 PGEHAEL
-491 YPEVSFQ
+491 YPEVAFQ
-498 AHSEV
+498 AQGDV
-503 SEEERWW
+503 SDDERWW

-522 LKMLKRVKVLV
+522 LKMLKRTKVLV

-548 RVRSGIPATVF
+548 RVRSGIPASVF
-559 HEGMNILERDRAA
+559 HEGMSILERDRAA

-596 FQFSHHLVL
+596 FQFAHHLVM
-605 FDLPSHPDLLEQRIG
+605 FDLPAHPDLLEQRIG

-631 ELHVPFLETSPQ
+631 QLHIPYLQDGPQ
-643 ARLFQWY
+643 ERLFQWY
-650 HEALNAFLNTCPTG
+650 HQGLNAFLNTCPTG
-664 NALQHQFGSRLLPLL
+664 NALQHQFGPRLLPML
-679 ESGDDD
+679 EGGEAKAWDA
-685 EWQKLIN
+685 LVA
-692 EARAERERLESE
+692 EARGERERLEAE
-704 LHTGRDRLLELN
+704 LHSGRDRLLELN

-721 EGEALVEAILDQ
+721 EGQALVEDILEQ
-733 DDQFS
+733 DDQFA

-789 NQALSREDMQ
+789 AQALSREDMQ
-799 FITWEHPM
+799 FLTWEHPM

-835 GTVLLELIYVSEV
+835 GTVLLELLFVSEV

-866 CLLDPNGNDLSSRVS
+866 CLLDTNGNDLASRVA
-881 FNTLNDQLESV
+881 FETLNDQLESV
-892 PRASANKFIQAQRDL
+892 PRASANKFVQAQRDVL
-907 LTPRINAGEEKIT
+907 AKRISGGEAKIMPT
-920 PKHAERVAEA
+920 HVERVAEA
-930 QRRLAADTEEELA
+930 QRRLAAEADEELA
-943 RLTALQAVNPT
+943 RLTALKAVNPS
-954 VRDSELVALR
+954 VRDSEIEALR
-964 AQREQ
+964 KQRED
-969 GLAMLEK
+969 GLAMLDK

>member
-1 MSWNLKSGSGR
+1 
-12 PTTLGFFTPP
+12 
-22 LVFGARSVNIV
+22 
-33 SFFKRETGSMAQ
+33 MAQ

-62 LGTVL
+62 LGTIL

-80 TGETRQYALRNAPLT
+80 TGDTRQYSLRNAPLT
-95 RVRFSPGDV
+95 RVRFSPGDQ
-104 ITHFENWKMT
+104 ITHFEGWKLT
-114 VREVDDVDGLL
+114 VREVEDADGLL
-125 VYHGLNAQNEV
+125 VYHGLDGQNQARV
-136 VTLPETQL
+136 LPETQL
-144 SNFIQFRLATD
+144 SNFIQFRLASD

-160 QIDQL
+160 QIDPL

-173 TLEHTS
+173 TLQHTS
-179 RQLQSSLWGLGGVRA
+179 KQMLSTLWGLGGCRA

-228 AGLVIHRQLLS
+228 AGLVIHRQLLC
-239 GRANRVLILVPENLQ
+239 GRASRVLILVPENLQ

-277 MESDAGNPFED
+277 IESDASNPFED
-288 TQLALVALEWLV
+288 AQLALVALEWLV

-312 GWDLMVVDEAHHLVW
+312 GWDLIVVDEAHHLVW
-327 HEDKASR
+327 HEEQASP
-334 EYSLVEQLAEVIA
+334 EYALVEQLAQVIP

-376 HDLKA
+376 HDLAA

-387 NYRPVAQAVQE
+387 HYRPVAEAVQE
-398 LLDKGKLSPQAQT
+398 LLDEGRLSPKAHA
-411 TIHGFLGAEGD
+411 TIEGFLGAEGE
-422 ALLAAVN
+422 ALLAAVTD
-429 AGDDEAKSRLIR
+429 GDSQASARLIR

-460 VQGFPERK
+460 IQGFPERQ
-468 LHEYPLP
+468 LHPYPLANP
-475 CPVEYLELP
+475 EQYHELP
-484 VGEHADL
+484 SGERAEL
-491 YPEVSFQ
+491 YPEVAFQ
-498 AHSEV
+498 AQGETSDD
-503 SEEERWW
+503 ERWW

-522 LKMLKRVKVLV
+522 LKMLKRTKVLV

-559 HEGMNILERDRAA
+559 HEGMSILERDRAA

-596 FQFSHHLVL
+596 FQFAHHLVM
-605 FDLPSHPDLLEQRIG
+605 FDLPAHPDLLEQRIG

-631 ELHVPFLETSPQ
+631 QLHIPYLQESPQ
-643 ARLFQWY
+643 ERLFQWY
-650 HEALNAFLNTCPTG
+650 HQGLNAFLATCPTG
-664 NALQHQFGSRLLPLL
+664 NALQHQFGPRLLALL
-679 ESGDDD
+679 EGGDSKAWAALVD
-685 EWQKLIN
+685 
-692 EARAERERLESE
+692 EARAERERLEAE
-704 LHTGRDRLLELN
+704 LHSGRDRLLELN

-721 EGEALVEAILDQ
+721 EGQALVEAILEQ
-733 DDQFS
+733 DDQFA

-799 FITWEHPM
+799 FLTWEHPM

-835 GTVLLELIYVSEV
+835 GTVLLELLYVSEV

-859 LPPAALR
+859 LPSAALR
-866 CLLDPNGNDLSSRVS
+866 CLLDANGNDLSPRVA
-881 FNTLNDQLESV
+881 FETLNDQLESV
-892 PRASANKFIQAQRDL
+892 PKASANKFVQAQRDVL
-907 LTPRINAGEEKIT
+907 AKRIAGGEAKVM
-920 PKHAERVAEA
+920 PNHVERVAEA
-930 QRRLAADTEEELA
+930 QRRLAAEADEELA
-943 RLTALQAVNPT
+943 RLTALKAVNPS
-954 VRDSELVALR
+954 VRDSEIDALR
-964 AQREQ
+964 KQREE